1 MVASFVARDIPRS
14 EFFPARP
21 PTGPQKDGVSRRNLD
36 TGLFLPRLEILHEDR
51 CAGLQ
56 IGQAFQS
63 RNIEQNPARDNS
75 VPQIL
80 NAERAAA
87 LLGVHVGSRVAVIG
101 LPLIEDVAESVD
113 VTV

>member
-1 MVASFVARDIPRS
+1 MIASFVARDIPRS

-36 TGLFLPRLEILHEDR
+36 TGLFLTRLEILHEDR

-56 IGQAFQS
+56 IGQAFQA

-80 NAERAAA
+80 NADRAAA
-87 LLGVHVGSRVAVIG
+87 LLGHRVGNQLNAVASHST
-101 LPLIEDVAESVD
+101 EDVVEKLKQ
-113 VTV
+113 T